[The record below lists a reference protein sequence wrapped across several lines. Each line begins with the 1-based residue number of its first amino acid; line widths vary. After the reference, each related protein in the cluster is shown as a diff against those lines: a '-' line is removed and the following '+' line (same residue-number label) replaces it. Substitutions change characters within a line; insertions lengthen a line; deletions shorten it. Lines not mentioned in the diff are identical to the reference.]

1 MLAMLLKSRCKS
13 VISGIFGDTWKVVNT
28 PTDNILMSTE
38 ELRKI
43 EGQVGYSTNGYKV
56 IDYLS
61 EKKLAVD
68 KVMFFT
74 DLQMWDSTA
83 RNAKIRNSW
92 EKYKKMFPKS
102 KLYLFDLAGYGMSPL
117 KLAQPDV
124 YLIAGW
130 SDKVF
135 DILSAVDKG
144 KG

>member
-1 MLAMLLKSRCKS
+1 
-13 VISGIFGDTWKVVNT
+13 
-28 PTDNILMSTE
+28 MSTE

-43 EGQVGYSTNGYKV
+43 EGQVGFSTNGYKV

-61 EKKLAVD
+61 EKKLSVD
-68 KVMFFT
+68 KMMFFT

-102 KLYLFDLAGYGMSPL
+102 KLYLFDLNGYGMSPL

-124 YLIAGW
+124 YLITGW

-135 DILSAVDKG
+135 DILSAVDSG
-144 KG
+144 KEVVEVIKNVIV

>member
-1 MLAMLLKSRCKS
+1 M
-13 VISGIFGDTWKVVNT
+13 GF
-28 PTDNILMSTE
+28 
-38 ELRKI
+38 
-43 EGQVGYSTNGYKV
+43 STNGYKV

-61 EKKLAVD
+61 EMNLSVD

-102 KLYLFDLAGYGMSPL
+102 KLYLFDLNGYGQLPL

-135 DILSAVDKG
+135 DILSSVDSGKEAVEVIKNVIV
-144 KG
+144 

>member
-1 MLAMLLKSRCKS
+1 MLRNSKK
-13 VISGIFGDTWKVVNT
+13 
-28 PTDNILMSTE
+28 NIVTELSTE

-43 EGQVGYSTNGYKV
+43 EGQVGFSTNGYKV

-61 EKKLAVD
+61 EKNLSVD

-102 KLYLFDLAGYGMSPL
+102 KLYLFDLNGYGQLPL

-135 DILSAVDKG
+135 DILSSVDSGKEAVEVIKNVIV
-144 KG
+144 

>member
-1 MLAMLLKSRCKS
+1 M
-13 VISGIFGDTWKVVNT
+13 
-28 PTDNILMSTE
+28 
-38 ELRKI
+38 
-43 EGQVGYSTNGYKV
+43 GYSTNGYKV

-61 EKKLAVD
+61 EKNLSVD

-102 KLYLFDLAGYGMSPL
+102 KLYLFDLNGYGMSPL

-144 KG
+144 KEAVEVIKNVIV